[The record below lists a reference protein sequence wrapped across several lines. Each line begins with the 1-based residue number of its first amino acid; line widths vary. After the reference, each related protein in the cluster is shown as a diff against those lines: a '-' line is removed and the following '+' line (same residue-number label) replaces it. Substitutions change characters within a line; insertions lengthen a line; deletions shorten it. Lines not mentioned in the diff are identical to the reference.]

1 MLDRN
6 ILAALLLL
14 VLAAAPGAAARA
26 MTAEEYFEDGNRLFR
41 DDLYWAALLRY
52 RQAGD
57 AGLDTAL
64 LHYNEGIA
72 HYRARQYDRARDA
85 LQRALDDPRLRDPAR
100 YNLGLNAYAQGQTDE
115 ALRWFWLVRDQ
126 AANDKLRDYAAVAIA
141 RIRDEQAQP
150 DEFAV
155 RIEERRKKRDFTD
168 LELRARVGF
177 GSDDNAFR
185 SPSQPY
191 FDLSDPNAPLVVP
204 EVQSGAYI
212 PVNLFAKYQVNSLPF
227 EGFYG
232 AYRMSGHF
240 YQDQALENADE
251 FLHEISFGS
260 EYQRQE
266 EGRERILHSAF
277 KIAQRDEVYYDPD
290 DGGDREVGGV
300 SVEDRMNYVR
310 IGPELYFRQSGESL
324 SFGFNGRAQLWN
336 YEETGVLPEYDH
348 EYFLAS
354 TFGQY
359 RFTPSSLLRL
369 TASYYSRRFGDRPS
383 YDLDGR
389 QRPGNPAMRY
399 DYVSLAARAR
409 QRITDSM
416 WFGFDVE
423 RTERTDQYVGYYDYT
438 RDSFAFEFRWSPGE
452 RFDVDLRTEYRL
464 YDYPNAFAFHNA
476 TAGRRTQETLMTGL
490 LASYRITRNLSI
502 VLDGRFEETVSND
515 FRIQYDRSRF
525 SLGVLWEQ

>member
-1 MLDRN
+1 M
-6 ILAALLLL
+6 
-14 VLAAAPGAAARA
+14 
-26 MTAEEYFEDGNRLFR
+26 
-41 DDLYWAALLRY
+41 
-52 RQAGD
+52 
-57 AGLDTAL
+57 DTAL
-64 LHYNEGIA
+64 LHYNTGVA
-72 HYRARQYDRARDA
+72 HYRARQYDRAHDA
-85 LQRALDDPRLRDPAR
+85 LQRALDDPGLRDPAR
-100 YNLGLNAYAQGQTDE
+100 YNLGLNAYARGETEE
-115 ALRWFWLVRDQ
+115 ALRWFRLVRDQ
-126 AANDKLRDYAAVAIA
+126 ASSEKLRNYAAVAIA
-141 RIRDEQAQP
+141 RIRNEQAQP
-150 DEFAV
+150 DEFEI

-168 LELRARVGF
+168 FELRARVGF

-191 FDLSDPNAPLVVP
+191 FDLSDPNSPLVVP
-204 EVQSGAYI
+204 EVQGGAYI

-232 AYRMSGHF
+232 AYRMSGRF
-240 YQDQALENADE
+240 YQDQALENANE
-251 FLHEISFGS
+251 FLHEASFGS
-260 EYQRQE
+260 EYQRR
-266 EGRERILHSAF
+266 EGTRERILHSAF
-277 KIAQRDEVYYDPD
+277 KVAQHDEVYYDPD
-290 DGGDREVGGV
+290 DGGDRQVGGI

-310 IGPELYFRQSGESL
+310 FGPELYFRQSGEHI
-324 SFGFNGRAQLWN
+324 SFGFNGRAQLGN

-359 RFTPSSLLRL
+359 RFTPTSLLRL

-389 QRPGNPAMRY
+389 QRLGNPTMRY
-399 DYVSLAARAR
+399 DYVSLAVRAR

-438 RDSFAFEFRWSPGE
+438 RDAFAFEFRWSPGD

-464 YDYPNAFAFHNA
+464 YDYPNAFAFHNPV
-476 TAGRRTQETLMTGL
+476 AGRRTQESLMAGL
-490 LASYRITRNLSI
+490 LTSYRITPHLSI

-515 FRIQYDRSRF
+515 FRIQYDRSRI